1 MLFLVPRLYLLV
13 TFLSLTSTSWHLT
26 LNITLPTFKIK
37 LFPTIHSSRS
47 QMRCNRTNTIDHIQR
62 NHFHGFHQTGLLQC
76 YCRLELHG
84 ELRQLSAAAAS
95 RSSLAVTVQLTNQL
109 ESRQPRS
116 HQGTRDLTP
125 SKVEDTRNRNFKS
138 YLKHFSFDLIHTF
151 TISFGG
157 LQLQSHS
164 TLHETETTK
173 STMK

>member
-62 NHFHGFHQTGLLQC
+62 NHFHGFHQTGLLPC

-138 YLKHFSFDLIHTF
+138 YLNISLS
-151 TISFGG
+151 ISFI
-157 LQLQSHS
+157 LSQFLLEVYNYNLIQPSTKLKLQSRQ
-164 TLHETETTK
+164 
-173 STMK
+173 

>member
-138 YLKHFSFDLIHTF
+138 YLNISLS
-151 TISFGG
+151 ISFI
-157 LQLQSHS
+157 LSQFLLEVYNYNLIQPSTKLKLQSRQ
-164 TLHETETTK
+164 
-173 STMK
+173 